1 MKVRW
6 GINHFISDFLQFTMV
21 SIWSVFCRLICI
33 FRENGLYFRFLIVCI
48 SQNRTGRPVQLWFGW
63 QKMLR
68 SCYGTWYEAIA
79 MFWGW
84 QNLVGQV
91 WLTGAAEHMTWNW
104 VDPGSHLWRGSRTR
118 HPWSPCLQLLSQ
130 LWKLKNVKFWEGW
143 LVLQDNAKELWHFH
157 RAVLV
162 ARWPPS
168 TPPWR
173 HQAAAGRD

>member
-1 MKVRW
+1 MYVGLYMV
-6 GINHFISDFLQFTMV
+6 GILPFGLYIQGK
-21 SIWSVFCRLICI
+21 WSVFSFSYRLYISKPHWPPCST
-33 FRENGLYFRFLIVCI
+33 LIWL
-48 SQNRTGRPVQLWFGW
+48 T
-63 QKMLR
+63 KMVR
-68 SCYGTWYEAIA
+68 SCYWTWYEAIA

-91 WLTGAAEHMTWNW
+91 WLTGASEHMTWNW
-104 VDPGSHLWRGSRTR
+104 VDPGSHLWKGSRTR

-130 LWKLKNVKFWEGW
+130 LWKIKPLKFWKGW